1 MCLLPLD
8 AMMRTVVVAAAVLT
22 GAAHAV
28 GAPRKAGLL
37 ELQRTNRSIG
47 GPAAFA
53 GPVNNG
59 ATLNLKGFCKGIC
72 DKPPCAPVCT
82 EQPCCCWSTFASDK
96 HPAYPTPSETTTQQ
110 QCLNAPKGFR
120 YTPEPGLTFDDGYMD
135 TLKQQAL
142 PVYDGRRL
150 CCLRRAAGV
159 QEESQRDLTMAVPT
173 TTTTAAA
180 VPVPTTTPPPPPG
193 KVPEPDEVPAA
204 FTTKTFTTSLLSP
217 GDEYETAQMEEAAR
231 AHMSA
236 AKDLQSAVA
245 SLTAGA
251 TAIGEVNDKLQTDP
265 NLVRSRKHVAEM
277 KSAIRGWAVRRWAN
291 LKRLKTGDASAFD
304 DAPKAPPGLA

>member
-1 MCLLPLD
+1 MCLRPLD
-8 AMMRTVVVAAAVLT
+8 AMMRKVVVAAAVLT

-28 GAPRKAGLL
+28 APRQAGLL
-37 ELQRTNRSIG
+37 ELQRNG
-47 GPAAFA
+47 GPAAFS
-53 GPVNNG
+53 GPVDNG

-72 DKPPCAPVCT
+72 DKPPCVPVCT
-82 EQPCCCWSTFASDK
+82 SQPCCCWSTFASDK
-96 HPAYPTPSETTTQQ
+96 HPAYPTPLETHSKQ

-135 TLKQQAL
+135 TLKKQAL

-159 QEESQRDLTMAVPT
+159 QEESQRDLNQAVPT
-173 TTTTAAA
+173 TTTTAPA
-180 VPVPTTTPPPPPG
+180 VPTTTAPPPG
-193 KVPEPDEVPAA
+193 VVPEPDEVPAA

-236 AKDLQSAVA
+236 AKDLQSAVS
-245 SLTAGA
+245 SLNAGA

-291 LKRLKTGDASAFD
+291 LNRLATGDASAFD
-304 DAPKAPPGLA
+304 NAPAAPAGLK